1 MIALL
6 LLGYF
11 PFKRVAETAPGSREE
26 RLFRYTLVLLFIRL
40 VRFILRFISGFTLM
54 TIAVV
59 SWFRRKRI
67 VKGRLE
73 PPQPPGFGYSTSNE
87 DNDGILLV
95 GLNQQLRYHKASD
108 AGRDTPQWERVSG
121 YRCQQG

>member
-1 MIALL
+1 MIGLL
-6 LLGYF
+6 VLGYL
-11 PFKRVAETAPGSREE
+11 PYRRVAESASGSREE
-26 RLFRYTLVLLFIRL
+26 RLFKYILVLLFIRL

-54 TIAVV
+54 MIAIV
-59 SWFRRKRI
+59 SWFRRKRV

-73 PPQPPGFGYSTSNE
+73 PASPGYGYSTSNE

-108 AGRDTPQWERVSG
+108 AGQDTPQWERVSL
-121 YRCQQG
+121 RAMKQ

>member
-11 PFKRVAETAPGSREE
+11 PLKRLAETASGAREE

-59 SWFRRKRI
+59 
-67 VKGRLE
+67 
-73 PPQPPGFGYSTSNE
+73 
-87 DNDGILLV
+87 
-95 GLNQQLRYHKASD
+95 
-108 AGRDTPQWERVSG
+108 
-121 YRCQQG
+121 

>member
-1 MIALL
+1 MIGLL
-6 LLGYF
+6 LLGCVPYR
-11 PFKRVAETAPGSREE
+11 RVAESASGSREE
-26 RLFRYTLVLLFIRL
+26 RLFKYTLVLLFIRL

-54 TIAVV
+54 TIAIV
-59 SWFRRKRI
+59 SWFRRKRV

-73 PPQPPGFGYSTSNE
+73 PTTPGYGFSTTNA

-108 AGRDTPQWERVSG
+108 AGQDTPQWERVSA
-121 YRCQQG
+121 RVMNR